1 MFIMN
6 TPSFLLRLLV
16 CLSIL
21 AGAVSCSLI
30 DEDYTPFNTDPTI
43 KMTAP
48 KVRVL
53 NLNFKQGSIQLSIGG
68 KRYQNDLKHRQL
80 TAYEETTATMLGDS
94 VVEVFDGEGNLLTK
108 TKLDVSFGSNYT
120 FAVIPAYRRVMS
132 KFMLSNSE
140 RERWMIKARTDSA
153 VLVII
158 PDPVL
163 PPIPDRSSTRFV
175 ALALDQAQSHRLF
188 VEPLWLYNANPNP
201 EFGTYIQYFPLTLPL
216 EGFPGDPGFH
226 RYDPPRYQI
235 GQYYPFDA
243 QRVSVYSPGKISFGM
258 EYESGQA
265 PPVTTQPFN
274 FEAGKSYTIITN
286 GTHGLVGDSSEPT
299 AENVAKPLEPIPY
312 ELFILHDEDQSART
326 LVPESQHRMSD
337 LSANIN
343 FLHLNTAWR
352 SSAMCLSI
360 DGAVYRPD
368 QQARNDYASIFIH
381 QTSLTGKRKLGA
393 VAAGTVRPTIVEQE
407 FETKIGGYYMTFFY
421 AGEDGAPKLKTVEQ
435 DTTFAAGKLRVNI
448 SHFSSDLGEVRVLN
462 DATGEVLIPS
472 LSFEH
477 ISRYIELPINVSPGY
492 DTNYPLNKKVDA
504 LRVVKAS
511 DGETL
516 FNLNLSYYDFNY
528 MADQLVVDGSRFTGS
543 GMMNY
548 SVVLSGKYHDPAIGF
563 SKTVLGGGKGEVKTT
578 ADGPSDIYYSYVSLY
593 Y

>member
-1 MFIMN
+1 MFIMY
-6 TPSFLLRLLV
+6 THRFLLRLMV
-16 CLSIL
+16 CLSIV
-21 AGAVSCSLI
+21 ASAASCSLI

-43 KMTAP
+43 AMTAP

-53 NLNFKQGSIQLSIGG
+53 NLNFKQGSIQIDIGG
-68 KRYQNDLKHRQL
+68 KRYQSDLTHRQL
-80 TAYEETTATMLGDS
+80 TAYEETTAAMLGDS
-94 VVEVFDGEGNLLTK
+94 VVEVFDGEGKLLTK
-108 TKLDVSFGSNYT
+108 AKLDVNVGSNYT
-120 FAVIPAYRRVMS
+120 FAVIPAYHRVMS
-132 KFMLSNSE
+132 KYMLSNSE

-163 PPIPDRSSTRFV
+163 PPIADRSSARFV
-175 ALALDQAQSHRLF
+175 ALAIDQAQSHELF
-188 VEPLWLYNANPNP
+188 VSPLALYNPNP
-201 EFGTYIQYFPLTLPL
+201 NPAFGTYIQTISLTLPL
-216 EGFPGDPGFH
+216 KGFPGDPGFH

-243 QRVSVYSPGKISFGM
+243 QRISVASSGKISYGM

-265 PPVTTQPFN
+265 PPLTTQPFD

-299 AENVAKPLEPIPY
+299 AEKVAKPLEPIPY
-312 ELFILHDEDQSART
+312 ELFILHDDDRGART
-326 LVPESQHRMSD
+326 LVPEAQYRQSD
-337 LSANIN
+337 LSANIT
-343 FLHLNTAWR
+343 FFHLNPVWR
-352 SSAMCLSI
+352 SSPMCLSI
-360 DGAVYRPD
+360 DGAVYRPE
-368 QQARNDYASIFIH
+368 QQARNDYASTFTH
-381 QTSLTGKRKLGA
+381 QTTLTGKRKLGV

-407 FETKIGGYYMTFFY
+407 FEPKIGGYYMTFFY
-421 AGEDGAPKLKTVEQ
+421 ADAAGAPKLKTVGQ
-435 DTTFAAGKLRVNI
+435 DTTFAVGKLRVNI

-472 LSFEH
+472 LSFEQ
-477 ISRYIELPINVSPGY
+477 SSSYIELPVTVSPGY
-492 DTNYPLNKKVDA
+492 DWNYPLNKKVDA

-528 MADQLVVDGSRFTGS
+528 MADMLVVDGSPFTDN

-548 SVVLSGKYHDPAIGF
+548 SVVLSGKFYDPTQVF
-563 SKTVLGGGKGEVKTT
+563 SKTVLGSGKGVARTT
-578 ADGPSDIYYSYVSLY
+578 ADGPSDIYYGYVPLY